1 MRDVAAVILAAGG
14 SQRMG
19 RAKQLL
25 RVGGRSLVKRAVA
38 AAVAAGCSPVV
49 VVVGA
54 RAEEVERELLGSGAA
69 VVRNEGWERGI
80 GSSIRAG
87 VEYLLKDVSPIGR
100 DESGAATGRGTTRL
114 CPGLVIMLCDQPL
127 VGAEVLGRLLDAH
140 ARGARLVTAAEFDGT
155 LGPPVVVDV
164 SLFAE
169 LLALPDDRGAKA
181 LWMARP
187 EIVGRVACP
196 EAGVDVDT
204 AGDFERLICEERS
217 GADI

>member
-25 RVGGRSLVKRAVA
+25 RVGGRSLVGRAA
-38 AAVAAGCSPVV
+38 EAAVGAGCGTVV

-54 RAEEVERELLGSGAA
+54 RAEEVQAEVSGCGVE

-87 VEYLLKDVSPIGR
+87 VAHVL
-100 DESGAATGRGTTRL
+100 
-114 CPGLVIMLCDQPL
+114 GLPHRPLALMIMLCDQPL
-127 VGAEVLGRLLDAH
+127 VDAEVLGRLLEAH
-140 ARGARLVTAAEFDGT
+140 GSAAGRLVTVAEFDGT
-155 LGPPVVVDV
+155 LGPPVIVDAG
-164 SLFAE
+164 LFGA
-169 LLALPDDRGAKA
+169 LLGLADDRGAKG
-181 LWMARP
+181 LWMERP
-187 EIVGRVACP
+187 EIVQRVACP

-204 AGDFERLICEERS
+204 PADFERVVRAGEAMDS
-217 GADI
+217 GN